1 MAACLN
7 THRTLNVNPTDH
19 SLASLRR
26 RLASMTYES
35 LLLIA
40 LILVM
45 TFPFV
50 GFTGGVVSTGSRIAL
65 QLYLALVC
73 GLYFVWFWRHGGQT
87 LPMKTWRIRLRT
99 SSGDAPATRQAILRY
114 MAALM
119 GTLPFGLTFWW
130 ALFDRDRQ
138 FLHDRLLGTRLVHE
152 QS

>member
-1 MAACLN
+1 MTS
-7 THRTLNVNPTDH
+7 THHPP
-19 SLASLRR
+19 ASLGR

-35 LLLIA
+35 LLLVA

-65 QLYLALVC
+65 QLYLVLVC

-99 SSGDAPATRQAILRY
+99 ASGSVPSTREAILRY
-114 MAALM
+114 LAALAGM
-119 GTLPFGLTFWW
+119 LPLGLTFWW
-130 ALFDRDRQ
+130 ALVDRDRQ
-138 FLHDRLLGTRLVHE
+138 FLHDRMLGTRIVHE
-152 QS
+152 AT